1 MAENQAMILRRKM
14 LGALIRDARQESG
27 KTLREVS
34 QLIGST
40 SAKFSSF
47 EKGRKSI
54 SLPELEV
61 LAYQL
66 DIPLAR
72 FMSSGAARTADKP
85 SINPPMVITLRQKM
99 VGAMLRAHRQETD
112 LSMKQLATRVG
123 IPTSRIGAYERG
135 ERPVPFPVLEDLLQ
149 ALGHDA
155 AEYLEKEGPVGKWHG
170 DRDSFEVF
178 KALPPDLRKF
188 LGEADNE
195 RYLRL
200 AKRMSEISVEKL
212 RNLAESLLDITL

>member
-14 LGALIRDARQESG
+14 LGALVRDARQDSG
-27 KTLREVS
+27 KTLREAS
-34 QLIGST
+34 ELIGSS

-47 EKGRKSI
+47 EKGRRSI

-61 LAYQL
+61 LAFQL
-66 DIPLAR
+66 GVPLGK
-72 FMSSGAARTADKP
+72 FISGGSSKVGVRP
-85 SINPPMVITLRQKM
+85 SINPTMVITLRQKM
-99 VGAMLRAHRQETD
+99 IGAMLRAHRQEAG
-112 LSMKQLATRVG
+112 LSMKELATRAG
-123 IPTSRIGAYERG
+123 IPSSRVGAYERG
-135 ERPVPFPVLEDLLQ
+135 ERAVPFPELEDLLQ
-149 ALGHDA
+149 SLGQNVF
-155 AEYLEKEGPVGKWHG
+155 EYLNKEGPVGEWHI
-170 DRDSFEVF
+170 DQDSFEVF

>member
-1 MAENQAMILRRKM
+1 MADKQAMILRRKM

-27 KTLREVS
+27 KTLRDASE
-34 QLIGST
+34 LIGSS

-47 EKGRKSI
+47 EKGKRSV

-61 LAYQL
+61 LAFQL
-66 DIPLAR
+66 GVPLAK
-72 FMSSGAARTADKP
+72 FIAGGSSKVGEKP
-85 SINPPMVITLRQKM
+85 IINPSLVISLRQKLI
-99 VGAMLRAHRQETD
+99 GAMLRSHRQEAGI
-112 LSMKQLATRVG
+112 SMKELAQRAG
-123 IPTSRIGAYERG
+123 IPASRVSANERG
-135 ERPVPFPVLEDLLQ
+135 ERAVPFQELEDLLQ
-149 ALGHDA
+149 VLGHSITK
-155 AEYLEKEGPVGKWHG
+155 YLNKEGPVGEWHI
-170 DRDSFEVF
+170 DQESFEVF

-188 LGEADNE
+188 LGETDNE